1 MALLFDQVASK
12 VESLRRAATE
22 RDERHKDVRDARASK
37 IDAIA
42 PGSMPDAWPKPIVA
56 NAIDVAA
63 RDLAESMGSMPS
75 INCSSGVLTTDK
87 AKKFSNKRTKIANH
101 YVQYSHLDSGHM
113 VEFCDHYS
121 TFGYAIFSIEP
132 DFEDKMPRIRV
143 ENPMGT
149 YPEIDLYGR
158 IKSYAKVWREPAI
171 SLVAKF
177 PQLIRVL
184 QHNETGGEM
193 TGWAERE
200 IEVVKYIDGDQILMY
215 LPQHGNQLCSI
226 MANPMGKIYMSIAC
240 RPGYDQ
246 EVRGAFDDAVWVQ
259 LAKARMALLAL
270 EATEKSVRAPL
281 AVPRDLQNF
290 RFGDDAILRTDNP
303 EKIVR
308 VGIDV
313 PQYAFQEGNILS
325 QEMQS
330 SMRVPEIRG
339 GQTDASIITGRGV
352 QALMG
357 GFNTVISTG
366 QNVVGQALKRALM
379 LCFEMDE
386 FLWPDEAKVVSGV
399 VQGTPFV
406 QEYVPAKDIDHNY
419 TVDVTY
425 GFASGQDPARA
436 IVALLQLR
444 GDQLVSRDF
453 VQRQLPMDLDVG
465 QLQTQIDNEQMTDA
479 LKQAFM
485 GMAQAIPQMAM
496 QGGDPSSPVA
506 QIARVMELRE
516 KGVPFH
522 EAALKVLTPKEA
534 PANAPGGPPGAPA
547 APGGP
552 GGPGGAGQPVLG
564 PAQAQGGMDIQ
575 RLLAGLGANGQ
586 PTMEAVTRR
595 QSPIG

>member
-1 MALLFDQVASK
+1 MALLYEQVTAK
-12 VESLRRAATE
+12 VEGLRRAATE

-37 IDAIA
+37 IDAIS

-87 AKKFSNKRTKIANH
+87 AKKFSGKRTKIANH
-101 YVQYSHLDSGHM
+101 YVQYSQLDSGHM

-121 TFGYAIFSIEP
+121 TYGYGIFCIEP
-132 DFEDKMPRIRV
+132 DFVDRIPRIRV

-158 IKSYAKVWREPAI
+158 IKSFTKVWREPAI
-171 SLVAKF
+171 SLATKF
-177 PQLIRVL
+177 PKLITIL
-184 QHNETGGEM
+184 QHNEVGGEVI
-193 TGWAERE
+193 GWGERE
-200 IEVVKYIDGDQILMY
+200 IEVVKYMDSDQILMY
-215 LPQHGNQLCSI
+215 LPNHGDQLVDI
-226 MANPMGKIYMSIAC
+226 MPNPMGKLYISIAC
-240 RPGYDQ
+240 RPGYDS

-325 QEMQS
+325 QEMQA

-366 QNVVGQALKRALM
+366 QTVVGMALKRALM
-379 LCFEMDE
+379 LAFEMDE
-386 FLWPDEAKVVSGV
+386 FLWPNEKKVVSGV
-399 VQGTPFV
+399 VQGTPFI
-406 QEYVPAKDIDHNY
+406 QEYTPAIDIAKNY

-506 QIARVMELRE
+506 QIAKVMELRE

-522 EAALKVLTPKEA
+522 EAALKVLTPPKQPEA
-534 PANAPGGPPGAPA
+534 APGGPPGAPA
-547 APGGP
+547 GPGGAPGP
-552 GGPGGAGQPVLG
+552 GGPGNPVLG
-564 PAQAQGGMDIQ
+564 PAQAQGGTDIQ
-575 RLLAGLGANGQ
+575 RLLAGLSGNGQ
-586 PTMEAVTRR
+586 ANMEAVTRR

>member
-1 MALLFDQVASK
+1 MALLFEQVAAK
-12 VESLRRAATE
+12 VEALRRAATE
-22 RDERHKDVRDARASK
+22 RDERHRDVRDARASK
-37 IDAIA
+37 IDAIS

-87 AKKFSNKRTKIANH
+87 AKKFSGKRTKIANH

-121 TFGYAIFSIEP
+121 TFGYGIFSIEP

-149 YPEIDLYGR
+149 YPELDLYGR
-158 IKSYAKVWREPAI
+158 IKSYAKVWREPAL

-193 TGWAERE
+193 LGWGERE
-200 IEVVKYIDGDQILMY
+200 IEVVKYIDADQIVMFM
-215 LPQHGNQLCSI
+215 PNHGNQLVSI
-226 MANPMGKIYMSIAC
+226 MPNPLGKIYMAIAC
-240 RPGYDQ
+240 RPGYDM

-325 QEMQS
+325 QEMQA

-366 QNVVGQALKRALM
+366 QNVVGMALKRALM

-386 FLWPDEAKVVSGV
+386 FLWPNEKKVVSGV
-399 VQGTPFV
+399 VQGTPFI
-406 QEYVPAKDIDHNY
+406 QEYVPATDIAGNY

-506 QIARVMELRE
+506 QIAKVMELRE

-522 EAALKVLTPKEA
+522 EAALKVLTPPKQPEA
-534 PANAPGGPPGAPA
+534 APGGPPGAPA
-547 APGGP
+547 GPGGAPGP
-552 GGPGGAGQPVLG
+552 GGPGQPVLG
-564 PAQAQGGMDIQ
+564 PSQAQGGMDIQ
-575 RLLAGLGANGQ
+575 RLLAGLSGNGQ
-586 PTMEAVTRR
+586 ANMEAVTRR